1 VTISR
6 GQVLLASGIAKL
18 DDKTIS
24 VAATRGDTRYSICS
38 TEFLDEAFRATHYRC
53 DITFN
58 DDDSWTYLLQKLVVK
73 GAQHPFN
80 HHDTNML
87 KRVAA
92 PEILNERAKGA

>member
-1 VTISR
+1 MTISR

-24 VAATRGDTRYSICS
+24 GAATRATASARPS
-38 TEFLDEAFRATHYRC
+38 FLDEAFRATHYRY

-92 PEILNERAKGA
+92 PAILNERAKGA